1 MISYIKTPS
10 TNKAKLDI
18 DILCDERGYRNI
30 AIGNG
35 SGKISKFFQK
45 LATVAMLPFRLRKG
59 DVLLI
64 QYPYKKYYRHLC
76 RAAHWRKAKT
86 VTLIHDL
93 GSFRRKKLTP
103 EQEIKRLSDTDF
115 IIVHNSSMRK
125 WLIDHGCLVP
135 MHDLDIFDYLS
146 DAKPTGGYEKS
157 APNVVLYAGGLGPRK
172 NRFLYDID
180 PLLGDCRMEVYGK
193 GLEPG
198 IAETWKRIAY
208 KGFVPSDRF
217 ISEANGH
224 WGLVWDGDSVDEC
237 NGEWGEYLRYNNPHK
252 TSFYLRAGIPV
263 IIWEKSAM
271 APFITANNLGIAVSS
286 LRELDKKL
294 NAMTLEEYAVYR
306 REASTI
312 SDRLQQG
319 AYFGLAMDKALKQL
333 SD

>member
-18 DILCDERGYRNI
+18 DTLCEKRGYRNI
-30 AIGNG
+30 AIGKG
-35 SGKISKFFQK
+35 VGKIGKFFQK
-45 LATVAMLPFRLRKG
+45 LATAAMLPLRLRKG

-76 RAAHWRKAKT
+76 RAAHRRGAKT

-125 WLIDHGCLVP
+125 WLNDHGCAVP

-146 DAKPTGGYEKS
+146 DANQATCPEKS
-157 APNVVLYAGGLGPRK
+157 TPNIVLYAGGLGPRK
-172 NRFLYDID
+172 NRFLYDLD
-180 PLLGDCRMEVYGK
+180 SLLGDCRMEIYGK

-198 IAETWKRIAY
+198 IAGEWKRIAY

-217 ISEANGH
+217 ISEAKGH
-224 WGLVWDGDSVDEC
+224 WGLVWDGDSIDEC
-237 NGEWGEYLRYNNPHK
+237 SGEWGEYLRYNNPHK

-271 APFITANNLGIAVSS
+271 APFITANNLGIAVGS

-294 NAMTLEEYAVYR
+294 SAMTLDEYATYR
-306 REASTI
+306 RKASAI
-312 SDRLQQG
+312 RDRLQRG
-319 AYFGLAMDKALKQL
+319 AYFGMAMDKALKQL
-333 SD
+333 CD